1 MTIVDNTAT
10 GTTTPT
16 GTKLDTF
23 YNSIFYAKLYDDLI
37 TISTKGG
44 LIDQYKILNLI
55 LDELVKI
62 LPPPPPAATND
73 DRNLPILKLATL
85 LETLKVQQDTI
96 IAAIQNNQ
104 DAIQAAES
112 KLTLLQQ
119 KNLTIT
125 TTVLKLELQKLQET
139 IISLKNNKEEIAAL
153 LKANEDEI
161 AALLKE
167 KKPVGTLTPFQSIRN
182 LPFINELV
190 SLQPSGPLI
199 ADLITSGLD
208 ALFKNN

>member
-1 MTIVDNTAT
+1 MS
-10 GTTTPT
+10 PT
-16 GTKLDTF
+16 SDEVIAAPASKRNTF

-55 LDELVKI
+55 LDEVVKI
-62 LPPPPPAATND
+62 LPVPPPPAAATND
-73 DRNLPILKLATL
+73 DRNLPILNLATL

-112 KLTLLQQ
+112 KLTPLQQ
-119 KNLTIT
+119 YNLTIT

-139 IISLKNNKEEIAAL
+139 ILSLKNNKDEIAAL

-161 AALLKE
+161 AALLQQAG
-167 KKPVGTLTPFQSIRN
+167 KPLRTLTPFQSIRD

-190 SLQPSGPLI
+190 SLQPTSAFI

-208 ALFKNN
+208 VFFQK

>member
-1 MTIVDNTAT
+1 MTIVDN
-10 GTTTPT
+10 T

-62 LPPPPPAATND
+62 LPVPPPPPPAATND
-73 DRNLPILKLATL
+73 DRKLPILKLAIL

-104 DAIQAAES
+104 DAILAAES
-112 KLTLLQQ
+112 NLTLLQQ

-161 AALLKE
+161 AALLQQAG
-167 KKPVGTLTPFQSIRN
+167 KPVRTLTPFQSIRN